1 MKPLSIC
8 ILSHPRSGSTRLI
21 DIMSSHTTW
30 RKGDMLTEHPNF
42 FPEIKKRKGT
52 LSLGEF
58 FRQDRIKNSF
68 ATTFKSLN
76 VVKEPKSI
84 LTAMEF
90 LKLKKILNEDFGIN
104 FLTKVFQ
111 NHIPLGF
118 YNSAVDGMPIKEM
131 VESAYLTIEDLI
143 EFNEIVIL
151 NYRNNLLET
160 CVSHLM
166 APKIHHWNV
175 RDDKEKKKYDN
186 KYKKTK
192 IYWNKEG
199 FISYSKRTK
208 KFINT
213 LETELKRSNK
223 KYIKINYEEM
233 SSWENPQN
241 EIQNKLKSIGYEDLS
256 TYDSPCRKLSPLFN
270 SKIFKNEKKFLKDYS
285 EIKEFIYMHP
295 PLHPPRGSSD
305 YKALF

>member
-21 DIMSSHTTW
+21 DIMSSCSTW
-30 RKGDMLTEHPNF
+30 QKGDIITKHPNF
-42 FPEIKKRKGT
+42 FLEIKKQKGT

-84 LTAMEF
+84 LTTIEF
-90 LKLKKILNEDFGIN
+90 LKLKKILNEDFEIN

-118 YNSAVDGMPIKEM
+118 YNSVDGMPIYEM

-143 EFNEIVIL
+143 KFNEIVIL

-160 CVSHLM
+160 CVSHMM
-166 APKIHHWNV
+166 APKTHHWNV
-175 RDDKEKKKYDN
+175 RDDEKKKKYDN

-213 LETELKRSNK
+213 LETELERSNK

-241 EIQNKLKSIGYEDLS
+241 EIQNKLKSIGCESLS

-270 SKIFKNEKKFLKDYS
+270 SKIFKNEKKFLNDYS

-295 PLHPPRGSSD
+295 PRGSSD